1 MLVLFPACKP
11 SSTLVER
18 GIKTQ
23 TLHVGNG
30 LEPHDLDPHLVT
42 ATNEIKILS
51 ALFEGLIGQNPIDL
65 SPVSAAAESWTIS
78 ENRLKYT
85 FLLRDNLYWDN
96 GDKLTSDDFK
106 FGIQRI
112 LTPELAAPNAY
123 LLFVLKNAE
132 AFNKGAVKFDEV
144 GVTNPNE
151 STLILELKNPASYLL
166 NLLSHPAW
174 FPVHRK
180 SLATHGN
187 PFKRSTSWTQPD
199 SMVSNGPFSLVEWRV
214 NEYVRLNKNNLYW
227 DNQTTK
233 LYEIFFYPTENL
245 DAEERAFQGG
255 QLHLTEGLP
264 VSKVGYYRQKNHPE
278 LQINPYL
285 GTYYLQLNTR
295 NKPLSDPRIRTALSL
310 VIDRNQIVER
320 ITEGEQKPAWH
331 FTPPNTA
338 GYYAKFSSSKNI
350 EKARALFT
358 EAGFP
363 NGENFP
369 VLKYLYNTSGNH
381 KTIAEALQQMWRS
394 TLGIRVE
401 LENQEWKVYT
411 QSRQNGSF
419 EILRSSWVGDYLD
432 PSTFLDVWT
441 SESGNNFTGWQS
453 SKYDGII
460 EKTKSIEET
469 ETRYSLFE
477 IAEKLLLSEQ
487 PIIPLYFYN
496 SVFLKHPSVKGFYP
510 TLLNYHPWKNVYLE
524 SPKP

>member
-245 DAEERAFQGG
+245 DAEERAEFLADMGLEEPGLSRVIRAGYELLGLQTF
-255 QLHLTEGLP
+255 LTSGPKESRAWTVWRGATAQQAAGTIHTDFARGFIRAEIASFDDF
-264 VSKVGYYRQKNHPE
+264 VYYR
-278 LQINPYL
+278 
-285 GTYYLQLNTR
+285 
-295 NKPLSDPRIRTALSL
+295 
-310 VIDRNQIVER
+310 
-320 ITEGEQKPAWH
+320 GE
-331 FTPPNTA
+331 N
-338 GYYAKFSSSKNI
+338 GAK
-350 EKARALFT
+350 
-358 EAGFP
+358 EAGRQRSE
-363 NGENFP
+363 GKEYIMRDGDVVNF
-369 VLKYLYNTSGNH
+369 
-381 KTIAEALQQMWRS
+381 R
-394 TLGIRVE
+394 
-401 LENQEWKVYT
+401 
-411 QSRQNGSF
+411 F
-419 EILRSSWVGDYLD
+419 
-432 PSTFLDVWT
+432 
-441 SESGNNFTGWQS
+441 
-453 SKYDGII
+453 
-460 EKTKSIEET
+460 
-469 ETRYSLFE
+469 
-477 IAEKLLLSEQ
+477 
-487 PIIPLYFYN
+487 
-496 SVFLKHPSVKGFYP
+496 
-510 TLLNYHPWKNVYLE
+510 NV
-524 SPKP
+524 